1 MFGQKTEEREGFFQ
15 TAFKIKDESLILD
28 KVKAQI
34 KVVLLIVFI
43 SFGIIY
49 LLKVNQIFL
58 DRR

>member
-1 MFGQKTEEREGFFQ
+1 MFSQKTEEREGFFQ

>member
-1 MFGQKTEEREGFFQ
+1 MFSQKTEEREGFSQ

-49 LLKVNQIFL
+49 LLKVNPIFFG
-58 DRR
+58 